1 MAYWQRLSIASAKSW
16 DNGGTIE
23 IELPEN
29 GLLGSLQVHAYR
41 AGVTDA
47 FATLNRWRLID
58 YISKVEV
65 LGDESTI
72 IKSVTGEVAKGLT
85 FADGG
90 GGAPDQEFNYGSS
103 TKRAHF
109 MINFG
114 RRLFDRKYLLDLS
127 KFKNVKLKLTNTG
140 TSTLFGGN
148 WNVSVMGY
156 FLRDVPASISQ
167 GYLRTEEWQ
176 SWTTVQDETKTLK
189 IPAAQRIRRIG
200 FHVLPAF
207 GTNAN
212 ADTQS
217 YNVLDS
223 IKVYLR
229 SRALVM
235 MDESLR
241 DLWYENY
248 FHDGRERFAALEP
261 YHSNGVGVKTGLG
274 QTLAKA
280 MGQMPQG
287 GSPGA
292 NTVAVEPGNDGASQK
307 LLRTGTDNYSWIM
320 MGLALENLA
329 ILPFNQDDEDPS
341 TWLDPKADSEVEIE
355 AHTANSASADNGTIK
370 VVLDRLVVP

>member
-1 MAYWQRLSIASAKSW
+1 MYWQRLPIASAKSW
-16 DNGGTIE
+16 DNGGTVE
-23 IELPEN
+23 IELPET
-29 GLLGSLQVHAYR
+29 GLLSSLHIHAYR

-58 YISKVEV
+58 YISKVE
-65 LGDESTI
+65 LLANESTI
-72 IKSVTGEVAKGLT
+72 IKSITGEVAKGFT

-109 MINFG
+109 ALNMG
-114 RRLFDRKYLLDLS
+114 RKLFDRKYMLDLS
-127 KFKNVKLKLTNTG
+127 KFNSVKLKLTNTG
-140 TSTLFGGN
+140 TSTLFGGA
-148 WNVSVMGY
+148 WSVSVLGY
-156 FLRDVPASISQ
+156 FLRDVPASVPQ
-167 GYLRTEEWQ
+167 GYMRTEEWQ

-189 IPAAQRIRRIG
+189 LPTEHRIRRVG
-200 FHVLPAF
+200 LHVLPAF

-217 YNVLDS
+217 YNVLDN
-223 IKVYLR
+223 IKLWLK
-229 SRALVM
+229 SKALQA

-287 GSPGA
+287 GAPGA

-329 ILPFNQDDEDPS
+329 IIPFDQDPDDPT
-341 TWLDPKADSEVEIE
+341 TWMDPKAENEVQLDL
-355 AHTANSASADNGTIK
+355 HTANSATADNGTIK
-370 VVLDRLVVP
+370 VCLDRLVVP